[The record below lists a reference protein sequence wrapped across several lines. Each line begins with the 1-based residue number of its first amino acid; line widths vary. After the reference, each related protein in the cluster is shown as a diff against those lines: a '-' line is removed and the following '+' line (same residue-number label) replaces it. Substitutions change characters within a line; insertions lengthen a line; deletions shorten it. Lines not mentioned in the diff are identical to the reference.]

1 METPVSFVSAGYT
14 LEGLLQKRP
23 GSRGVVLTHP
33 HPLYGGDMRNSVVD
47 AVRRAYTECGFSTLR
62 FNFRGV
68 GKSRGRYDEGSG
80 EQDDVAAAVSF
91 LKDSEIDTVHLCG
104 YSFGAWVNAR
114 AVMKGL
120 IIDTMNMI
128 APPAAFMDFKGITG
142 LETLQRVVV
151 GDRDD
156 IAPVDRIRRMLPSWN
171 PDADLHIIPGADH
184 FFSGR
189 LAALEAAFRKC
200 LAVLSPPGSD

>member
-14 LEGLLQKRP
+14 LEGLLQKHP

-47 AVRRAYTECGFSTLR
+47 AVRRAYAECGFSTLR

-68 GKSRGRYDEGSG
+68 GGSRGRYDEGRG

-91 LKDSEIDTVHLCG
+91 LKDSGIDTVHLCG

-120 IIDTMNMI
+120 SIDTMNMI
-128 APPAAFMDFKGITG
+128 APPVAFMDFEGVAD
-142 LETLQRVVV
+142 LEPLRWVLV
-151 GDRDD
+151 GEKDD

-171 PDADLHIIPGADH
+171 PDADLDIIPGADH

-189 LAALEAAFRKC
+189 LESLKAVFRKC
-200 LAVLSPPGSD
+200 VAVLSPPGSD